1 MKNEERILELL
12 AETLQRIDRH
22 SEQFDRL
29 EAEIKLIN
37 ERIERQQ
44 NLFDRQQEQLSHQQ
58 EQLGYQQEQID
69 EKREQMWT
77 LISQIQKHQEHLG
90 HDDDALAGLRERTEA
105 MHQSS
110 PEQQQ
115 AYRAMTELLMHH
127 NRILSAKGIL

>member
-29 EAEIKLIN
+29 EAEIKQIN
-37 ERIERQQ
+37 ERIVKQQ
-44 NLFDRQQEQLSHQQ
+44 DQLDRQQDQLS
-58 EQLGYQQEQID
+58 YQQDQLSYHQTQID
-69 EKREQMWT
+69 EKREQMWA
-77 LISQIQKHQEHLG
+77 LIAQIQKDQGRLG
-90 HDDDALAGLRERTEA
+90 HHEDALVALKERAEA

-110 PEQQQ
+110 LEQQQ

-127 NRILSAKGIL
+127 NRILTAKGIL